1 MNRNIF
7 LLSKDKGTLI
17 TLNTYITMCSS
28 LAICIYIFSCSDVR
42 LLVVIYLSVK
52 QQVALSLSLF
62 AIPLSPSLSHFPS
75 LPIFTHFLYLPFP
88 CSPFLLLPSLSLMFY
103 FIIVLPPPLPS
114 VPFTPCS
121 PFSPSVPSLLPSF
134 PHSVRLAL
142 PPSARRLPLLNEAS
156 VGGGPP
162 ITRAR

>member
-52 QQVALSLSLF
+52 QQVALSLSL
-62 AIPLSPSLSHFPS
+62 PSLSLPHSLSHFHS
-75 LPIFTHFLYLPFP
+75 LPIFPHFLYLPFP
-88 CSPFLLLPSLSLMFY
+88 CSPFLLLPPSLSHVLFY
-103 FIIVLPPPLPS
+103 NCSAPPPRPS

-121 PFSPSVPSLLPSF
+121 PFSPSVPRSF
-134 PHSVRLAL
+134 PLSHTPSGSLCLR
-142 PPSARRLPLLNEAS
+142 PPAGSRS
-156 VGGGPP
+156 
-162 ITRAR
+162 

>member
-62 AIPLSPSLSHFPS
+62 AIPLSPSLSLPLSLSPYFHPLS
-75 LPIFTHFLYLPFP
+75 LPPFP
-88 CSPFLLLPSLSLMFY
+88 LLSLSLAPPLCPLSLSPPPLMFY
-103 FIIVLPPPLPS
+103 FIIVLPPLLPS

-121 PFSPSVPSLLPSF
+121 PFSPSVPRSF
-134 PHSVRLAL
+134 PLSHTPSGSLCLR
-142 PPSARRLPLLNEAS
+142 PPAGSRS
-156 VGGGPP
+156 
-162 ITRAR
+162 